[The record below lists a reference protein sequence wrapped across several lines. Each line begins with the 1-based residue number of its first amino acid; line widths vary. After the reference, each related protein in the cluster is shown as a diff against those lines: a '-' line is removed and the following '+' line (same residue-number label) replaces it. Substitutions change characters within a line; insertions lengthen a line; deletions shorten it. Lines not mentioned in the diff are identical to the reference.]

1 MPFHTSPEWLKIM
14 KNTVFS
20 PKSSQP
26 PDIAFYRLEP
36 FIDLELN
43 QITGYEVLSTLR
55 DGIDAGKWFARLSG
69 EQQIELL
76 LLQIES
82 VADEVKEK
90 CFFNLSVEGFL
101 WLKERHINRM
111 TRCDNVCLEVSDSSV
126 LKTLNDKKRYL
137 FFKHTA
143 ALRNGGVEIWMD
155 DFCSDDLI
163 SLPEYKGKVDGVKID
178 RSEMRSVHLSN
189 LINIVKKMLG
199 NIPVLIEG
207 VETLNDLAQGASSGA
222 DIAQGYLWSASDDN
236 PGTNRST

>member
-1 MPFHTSPEWLKIM
+1 M

-20 PKSSQP
+20 PKSIQP
-26 PDIAFYRLEP
+26 PDIEFYRLEP

-55 DGIDAGKWFARLSG
+55 DGIDAGKWFEQLSG

-101 WLKERHINRM
+101 WLKKRHINRM
-111 TRCDNVCLEVSDSSV
+111 TRCDNVCLEVSDSSA
-126 LKTLNDKKRYL
+126 LKKLNEKKRYL

-143 ALRNGGVEIWMD
+143 ALRKGGIEIWMD

-207 VETLNDLAQGASSGA
+207 VETLNDLALGASSGA
-222 DIAQGYLWSASDDN
+222 DIAQGYLWSAPDDDWRI
-236 PGTNRST
+236 NRST